1 MSHSSTTL
9 VSQLYTDHHRWI
21 LSYLKKRLKN
31 VEDAYDL
38 TNDTFL
44 KLILK
49 GDINKI
55 IEPRAFLTNLAHGL
69 MVNHFRRK
77 EIESKYLEFLSQD
90 SEDFHDSVEN
100 RTIILETLYE
110 IDLILDGLNPR
121 VKTVFLMSQL
131 EDLSHSEISSKMN
144 ISVSSV
150 RKYIA
155 KALLHIVKNQ
165 PIHVR

>member
-9 VSQLYTDHHRWI
+9 VSQLYTDHHHWI

-49 GDINKI
+49 GDISKI

-77 EIESKYLEFLSQD
+77 EIEAKYLEFLIQH
-90 SEDFHDSVEN
+90 SEDFHDSVET
-100 RTIILETLYE
+100 RTIILETLYQ
-110 IDLILDGLNPR
+110 IDLILDGLEQK
-121 VKTVFLMSQL
+121 VKKAFLLSQL
-131 EDLSHSEISSKMN
+131 EGMAHGAIANEMQV
-144 ISVSSV
+144 SVSSV
-150 RKYIA
+150 RKYIST
-155 KALLHIVKNQ
+155 ALLHLMQHKD
-165 PIHVR
+165 

>member
-1 MSHSSTTL
+1 MSHSSNTL

-77 EIESKYLEFLSQD
+77 EIESKYLEFLSQH
-90 SEDFHDSVEN
+90 SEDFHDSVET
-100 RTIILETLYE
+100 RTIILETLYQ
-110 IDLILDGLNPR
+110 IDLILDGLEQK
-121 VKTVFLMSQL
+121 VKKAFLLSQL
-131 EDLSHSEISSKMN
+131 EGMAHGAIANEMQV
-144 ISVSSV
+144 SVSSV
-150 RKYIA
+150 RKYIST
-155 KALLHIVKNQ
+155 ALLHLMQHKN
-165 PIHVR
+165 